1 MRSSVSPAA
10 AGAGAATA
18 ANARRGAVARHPVSS
33 VKLSDRVY
41 EYILDQLIAGAFPVN
56 SRLPT
61 EMELGQR
68 LGVSRP
74 VVRDALQRLRE
85 EGLLASRQGS
95 GTVVLKKPGS
105 AVAAFAPISSIAD
118 VQRCFVFRYAIE
130 GEAAALAAR
139 QHDAAAIARLG
150 EALAALEVA
159 GRQGQPAEAEDFAF
173 HHALAEATGNRFFSA
188 TLMAIR
194 EQIAAGI
201 HINRNLSLLQPTQ
214 RLGLVQKE
222 HEAIYRAIA
231 AGDEA
236 KARQAMHKHIENARR
251 RVFEG
256 GS

>member
-1 MRSSVSPAA
+1 MTSQLASHPATVDAA
-10 AGAGAATA
+10 ATVRRAGQ
-18 ANARRGAVARHPVSS
+18 RHAVASGR
-33 VKLSDRVY
+33 LSDRVY
-41 EYILDQLIAGAFPVN
+41 EYILDQLITGAFPVN

-61 EMELGQR
+61 ELELAR
-68 LGVSRP
+68 RMSVSRP

-139 QHDAAAIARLG
+139 QHDRVAVNRLG
-150 EALAALEVA
+150 EALAALEAA
-159 GRQGQPAEAEDFAF
+159 GKEARPAEAEDFAF
-173 HHALAEATGNRFFSA
+173 HYAIAEATGNHFFSS

-201 HINRNLSLLQPTQ
+201 LINRNLSLLQPA
-214 RLGLVQKE
+214 RRIGVVQKE
-222 HEAIYRAIA
+222 HEAIYKAIA
-231 AGDEA
+231 AGDDA

>member
-1 MRSSVSPAA
+1 MIS
-10 AGAGAATA
+10 G
-18 ANARRGAVARHPVSS
+18 
-33 VKLSDRVY
+33 KLSDRVY
-41 EYILDQLIAGAFPVN
+41 EYLLDQLIAGAFPVN

-61 EMELGQR
+61 ELDLAHR

-105 AVAAFAPISSIAD
+105 AVVAFAPISSIAD

-130 GEAAALAAR
+130 GEAAALAAKA
-139 QHDAAAIARLG
+139 HDSAAIARLG
-150 EALAALEVA
+150 DALASLEA
-159 GRQGQPAEAEDFAF
+159 AAKEGRSAEAEDFAF
-173 HHALAEATGNRFFSA
+173 HYAVADATGNHFFTA
-188 TLMAIR
+188 TLLAIR

-201 HINRNLSLLQPTQ
+201 HINRSLSLLNPKQ
-214 RLGLVQKE
+214 RLGMVQKE
-222 HEAIYRAIA
+222 HDAIFKFIA
-231 AGDEA
+231 AGGEA

-256 GS
+256 GG

>member
-1 MRSSVSPAA
+1 MSAPLSVVASRTA
-10 AGAGAATA
+10 AGAP
-18 ANARRGAVARHPVSS
+18 RHPVASG
-33 VKLSDRVY
+33 KLSDRVY

-61 EMELGQR
+61 ELELAQR
-68 LGVSRP
+68 MSVSRP
-74 VVRDALQRLRE
+74 VVRDALRRLRE

-95 GTVVLKKPGS
+95 GSIVLKKPGG

-118 VQRCFVFRYAIE
+118 VQRCFVFRYAVE

-139 QHDAAAIARLG
+139 AHDPAAIERLG
-150 EALAALEVA
+150 EALAALERA
-159 GRQGQPAEAEDFAF
+159 GKEGRPAEAEDFAF
-173 HHALAEATGNRFFSA
+173 HHALAEASGNHFFSS
-188 TLMAIR
+188 TLLAIR

-201 HINRNLSLLQPTQ
+201 LINRNLSLLNPKQ

-222 HEAIYRAIA
+222 HEAIYQAIA
-231 AGDEA
+231 RGEEA

-256 GS
+256 GG